1 MKLGFIGIGTMGFP
15 MSQNLLKKSGYSLMA
30 YDLNWAAVEALA
42 SQGAQPVEDACQVA
56 DCCDVVFTMLP
67 RDEHVRGVYQQ
78 LQEHIRPGQIYVD
91 MSTISPA
98 ASCEVAELVRSHGA
112 DLADAPVV
120 KSQPAAVSGTLGI
133 YVGGRKETYEAILP
147 LLQCMGSNIIHLGGN
162 GAGLVMKLCH
172 NLLVAQVQNGV
183 NEVLHLAQAACGIDV
198 ETFAKAASYGGAQT
212 FYLDSKAAT
221 LQKGDFTPAFAAE
234 YMHKD
239 LTLAQGLCQQ
249 AGLSLEGAELAM
261 SRYDKVLE
269 KGWGKEDFSCTYKLF
284 DGEAHP

>member
-15 MSQNLLKKSGYSLMA
+15 MSQNLLKKSGCSLMA
-30 YDLNWAAVEALA
+30 YDLNRAAVEALA
-42 SQGAQPVEDACQVA
+42 SQGAQPAEDACQVA

-98 ASCEVAELVRSHGA
+98 ASCEVAELVRSRGA

-133 YVGGRKETYEAILP
+133 YV
-147 LLQCMGSNIIHLGGN
+147 

-212 FYLDSKAAT
+212 FYLDSKAVT

-284 DGEAHP
+284 DSEAHP